1 MNWRAES
8 RRRKRKEERGKR
20 KRTNRTSA
28 KPLQA
33 FGAVRTCTGCVC
45 LLGVSA
51 RCADSL
57 FSPAESRRRRSKLGP
72 GRRKDRGGER
82 EKGGLAVRSQGDRQ
96 SRGRTAI
103 IPTQERRSER
113 GAARKREHILQNIST
128 LEGRINYIIAR
139 QEKDR
144 GEEEK
149 EEREGGE
156 DFAKTPK
163 EAQRG
168 KRKLPVSNTVW
179 ESRAGTLFSE
189 DLNSLRRSSPPF
201 YQLRGI
207 SSRHLSAAAGSID
220 RKGIWIRPRQKQA
233 RRQTG
238 PGEAQ
243 KSEPK
248 KRRRLL
254 I

>member
-1 MNWRAES
+1 MRIHFFPRQNHVAADRNWAP
-8 RRRKRKEERGKR
+8 EE
-20 KRTNRTSA
+20 
-28 KPLQA
+28 
-33 FGAVRTCTGCVC
+33 
-45 LLGVSA
+45 
-51 RCADSL
+51 
-57 FSPAESRRRRSKLGP
+57 E
-72 GRRKDRGGER
+72 KDRGGGAR
-82 EKGGLAVRSQGDRQ
+82 KRWVSGAKPSRGDRQ

-113 GAARKREHILQNIST
+113 GAARKGEHILQNIST

-179 ESRAGTLFSE
+179 ESRAGNLFSE
-189 DLNSLRRSSPPF
+189 DLNSLRRSPPPF
-201 YQLRGI
+201 YQLLRNFQ
-207 SSRHLSAAAGSID
+207 SSLECCSRID
-220 RKGIWIRPRQKQA
+220 RQEGHLDQAAPRTSPPTDRA
-233 RRQTG
+233 RRGTKIG
-238 PGEAQ
+238 TE
-243 KSEPK
+243 KEEET
-248 KRRRLL
+248 LNL
-254 I
+254 IRFASCTTCLCAGFSAVQGNNW

>member
-1 MNWRAES
+1 M
-8 RRRKRKEERGKR
+8 GIPPPFP
-20 KRTNRTSA
+20 
-28 KPLQA
+28 PL
-33 FGAVRTCTGCVC
+33 CHLWCVC
-45 LLGVSA
+45 LLGVSV

-72 GRRKDRGGER
+72 GRRKDRGGGSAKR
-82 EKGGLAVRSQGDRQ
+82 WVSGAKPSQGDRQ

>member
-1 MNWRAES
+1 M
-8 RRRKRKEERGKR
+8 
-20 KRTNRTSA
+20 
-28 KPLQA
+28 
-33 FGAVRTCTGCVC
+33 
-45 LLGVSA
+45 SA

-72 GRRKDRGGER
+72 GRRKDRGRGAR
-82 EKGGLAVRSQGDRQ
+82 KRWVSGAKPRQGDRQ

-128 LEGRINYIIAR
+128 LEGGINYIIAR

-189 DLNSLRRSSPPF
+189 DLNSLRRSPPPF
-201 YQLRGI
+201 YQLSRNFQ
-207 SSRHLSAAAGSID
+207 SSLECCSRID
-220 RKGIWIRPRQKQA
+220 RQEGHLDQATPKTSPPTDRA
-233 RRQTG
+233 RRST
-238 PGEAQ
+238 
-243 KSEPK
+243 K
-248 KRRRLL
+248 